1 MYINKNIVVMV
12 RDENL
17 DTESSYN
24 VRLSNKLVL
33 TCSTEISLSIVVYSA
48 KENERER
55 RKRKGWREA
64 LLVILQTTNVT
75 KKCHHFS
82 SLWVAVGHGRS
93 SDVIPHLSRD
103 HHKNPSLH
111 TGKSNM

>member
-24 VRLSNKLVL
+24 VRLGNKLVL
-33 TCSTEISLSIVVYSA
+33 TCSTEVSLSIVVYSA

-55 RKRKGWREA
+55 RKRKR
-64 LLVILQTTNVT
+64 
-75 KKCHHFS
+75 
-82 SLWVAVGHGRS
+82 
-93 SDVIPHLSRD
+93 
-103 HHKNPSLH
+103 
-111 TGKSNM
+111 